1 MGLLRASL
9 IFIIGNFT
17 ISLMKKE
24 YIKRIDEIPI
34 IGHLFGK
41 EIQKLIINNNLY
53 ALLFIITLVELIL

>member
-9 IFIIGNFT
+9 VFIIGNFS

-24 YIKRIDEIPI
+24 YIKKIDDIPL

-41 EIQKLIINNNLY
+41 EIQKLILDNNLY
-53 ALLFIITLVELIL
+53 ALLFIITIVELIL

>member
-24 YIKRIDEIPI
+24 YIKRSDEIPI
-34 IGHLFGK
+34 IGQLFGK
-41 EIQKLIINNNLY
+41 EIQKLIIENNLY

>member
-41 EIQKLIINNNLY
+41 EIQKIIINNNLY

>member
-41 EIQKLIINNNLY
+41 EIQKLIIENNLY

>member
-41 EIQKLIINNNLY
+41 EIQTIIINNNLY